1 MCSFTVLLRNL
12 NLFDNFNSCYPMLLN
27 DGLTRLGMHSLDLG
41 RLRLSGYIENI
52 ALIDN
57 EIEDFKGLVVEL
69 SVVV

>member
-1 MCSFTVLLRNL
+1 
-12 NLFDNFNSCYPMLLN
+12 
-27 DGLTRLGMHSLDLG
+27 MHSLDLG